1 MGGIESLQLVS
12 LVDLMKAIRVRGC
25 EMDQLQHIVTIRWVV
40 LLLLPSSHQQPLRNL
55 ERMRYP
61 PSSVATD
68 DAVTNGNREVRRLC
82 LAVLVG
88 GSHYKHHSSIMTM
101 NVKICYSQAF
111 VLMRRNIGN

>member
-1 MGGIESLQLVS
+1 MGNESNKSTWLRDGSIAAHCYNQMGGPSFA
-12 LVDLMKAIRVRGC
+12 AI
-25 EMDQLQHIVTIRWVV
+25 ITPTTITQFEKNA
-40 LLLLPSSHQQPLRNL
+40 LPSMHH
-55 ERMRYP
+55 P